1 MRYRRLGYRY
11 AVVLTAGEPRQL
23 ADYWRTGSVSVVI
36 AQPCWR
42 PAADLYETPSAV
54 YITVELAGVALE
66 ELEIVLYDD
75 ALVIEGKRRLAA
87 VDTEGMYHTA
97 EIRQGPFR
105 LEMPL
110 PTAVDPEQIESSY
123 KHGLLQLVLTK
134 VNKESV

>member
-42 PAADLYETPSAV
+42 PAADLYETTNAIYV
-54 YITVELAGVALE
+54 TVELAGVALE

-75 ALVIEGKRRLAA
+75 ALVIEGKRRLEAI
-87 VDTEGMYHTA
+87 DSEGMYHTA

-105 LEMPL
+105 LELPL
-110 PTAVDPEQIESSY
+110 PASVNPEQIESNYSQ
-123 KHGLLQLVLTK
+123 GILQLVLTK
-134 VNKESV
+134 VNKE